1 MFTPS
6 LYYKHDRLLDFFFFF
21 FLSCWVK
28 VLGVY
33 VYTCFMHAYA
43 YSKCSYAYNWDAHAY
58 SCPKTLIHLCFFFFP
73 STSFYMSGLCLTLFF
88 FIFLFFLLLYIYLL
102 VSVLL
107 LCFVLLC
114 LISFKFIR
122 V

>member
-1 MFTPS
+1 M
-6 LYYKHDRLLDFFFFF
+6 
-21 FLSCWVK
+21 K

-88 FIFLFFLLLYIYLL
+88 FFYFFFIFFIIIY
-102 VSVLL
+102 
-107 LCFVLLC
+107 
-114 LISFKFIR
+114 ISFSIFSF
-122 V
+122 VVFCFALSYLF